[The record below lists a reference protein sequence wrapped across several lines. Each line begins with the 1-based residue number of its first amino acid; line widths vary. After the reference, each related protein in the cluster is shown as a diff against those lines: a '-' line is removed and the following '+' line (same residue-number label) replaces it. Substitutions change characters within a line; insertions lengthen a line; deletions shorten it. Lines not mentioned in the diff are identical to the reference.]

1 VYFDGESKEHMVKR
15 FIPEMSDRKVLFIS
29 EAEGSALLVAST
41 DTFPRIQVEFPKMG
55 KVDRSAQEIDLE
67 SFIGVKGLK
76 AKGKKLANH
85 PPKKILVLESLP
97 EPEIEVKDIE
107 NSQESGGVEG
117 VPNIVANLED
127 DDPQMRLFDST
138 DE

>member
-1 VYFDGESKEHMVKR
+1 MVKR

-29 EAEGSALLVAST
+29 EAEGSALLVSST